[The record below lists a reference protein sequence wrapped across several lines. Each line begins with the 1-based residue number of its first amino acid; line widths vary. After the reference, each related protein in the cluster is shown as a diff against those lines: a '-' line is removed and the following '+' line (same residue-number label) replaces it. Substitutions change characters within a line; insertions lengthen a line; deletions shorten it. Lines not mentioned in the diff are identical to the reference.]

1 MELLEQ
7 ILLNISTASNLTK
20 REKIIAI
27 MDKVT
32 DSLPITLSMM
42 VKPNLG
48 TAKQLLYDIED
59 EKINDILDILI
70 DILCE
75 VRE

>member
-1 MELLEQ
+1 M
-7 ILLNISTASNLTK
+7 
-20 REKIIAI
+20 
-27 MDKVT
+27 
-32 DSLPITLSMM
+32 TLSMM

-48 TAKQLLYDIED
+48 MAKQLLYDIDD

>member
-1 MELLEQ
+1 M
-7 ILLNISTASNLTK
+7 
-20 REKIIAI
+20 
-27 MDKVT
+27 
-32 DSLPITLSMM
+32 TLSMM